1 MSFDLNS
8 SKPII
13 IYPCRWTYA
22 VMGLSE
28 ESMRAEISAVIGR
41 LEHDIRFSKRSGKF
55 CSLHVKV
62 VVESEEHRNQLFQKM
77 RSQPSIRMII

>member
-1 MSFDLNS
+1 MSFDLGS

-22 VMGLSE
+22 VMGLNE
-28 ESMRAEISAVIGR
+28 GSMRAEIAAVVGR
-41 LEHDIRFSKRSGKF
+41 LEHEIHFSKRNGKF

-62 VVESEEHRNQLFQKM
+62 VVESEDHRNEVFQKIQ
-77 RSQPSIRMII
+77 SQPSVRMII